1 MSMVGGSIANN
12 KYPGHV
18 RLATVINCN
27 SYFERCKLEK
37 KVQIW
42 VETRS
47 GHLGQ
52 AGLTRFIKSRFY
64 TGSCVNVGLW
74 S

>member
-18 RLATVINCN
+18 RLVTVLNCN
-27 SYFERCKLEK
+27 SYFKRCTLEK

-52 AGLTRFIKSRFY
+52 AGLT
-64 TGSCVNVGLW
+64 
-74 S
+74 